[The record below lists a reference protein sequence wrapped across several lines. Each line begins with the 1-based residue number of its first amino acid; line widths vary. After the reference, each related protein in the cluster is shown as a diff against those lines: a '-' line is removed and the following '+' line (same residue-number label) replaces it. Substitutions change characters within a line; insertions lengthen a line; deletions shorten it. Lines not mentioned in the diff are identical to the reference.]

1 MYNSLSVKNTSV
13 NNMPENSFENE
24 LKQRIDDLECQ
35 VAFQEQTIN
44 DLNDAL
50 SQQQILINRMQDQ
63 MKFVVGK
70 VKNLDVSNIAD
81 ASEETPPP
89 HY

>member
-1 MYNSLSVKNTSV
+1 
-13 NNMPENSFENE
+13 MPENSFENE

>member
-1 MYNSLSVKNTSV
+1 
-13 NNMPENSFENE
+13 MPSDNLELE

-50 SQQQILINRMQDQ
+50 SQQQILISRMQDQ

-70 VKNLDVSNIAD
+70 VKNLDASNLAD
-81 ASEETPPP
+81 PSEETPPP

>member
-1 MYNSLSVKNTSV
+1 M
-13 NNMPENSFENE
+13 NNMHSDNLDNK

-44 DLNDAL
+44 ELNDAL
-50 SQQQILINRMQDQ
+50 SQQQLLITRMQDQ

-70 VKNLDVSNIAD
+70 VKNLDASNLAD
-81 ASEETPPP
+81 ASEETAPP

>member
-1 MYNSLSVKNTSV
+1 MHSDNL
-13 NNMPENSFENE
+13 ENE

-35 VAFQEQTIN
+35 VAFQEQTIHE
-44 DLNDAL
+44 LNDAL
-50 SQQQILINRMQDQ
+50 SQQQLLITRMQDQ

-70 VKNLDVSNIAD
+70 VKNLDASNLAD
-81 ASEETPPP
+81 VSEETPPP

>member
-1 MYNSLSVKNTSV
+1 MHSDNL
-13 NNMPENSFENE
+13 ELE

-50 SQQQILINRMQDQ
+50 SQQQILISRMQDQ

-70 VKNLDVSNIAD
+70 VKNLDASHLAD

>member
-1 MYNSLSVKNTSV
+1 MHSD
-13 NNMPENSFENE
+13 NMTNE

-44 DLNDAL
+44 ELNDAL
-50 SQQQILINRMQDQ
+50 SQQQIQLTRMQDQ

-70 VKNLDVSNIAD
+70 VKNLDTSNLAD

>member
-1 MYNSLSVKNTSV
+1 MTSD
-13 NNMPENSFENE
+13 NLE
-24 LKQRIDDLECQ
+24 LELQQRINDLECQ

-50 SQQQILINRMQDQ
+50 SQQQLQISLMQDQ

-70 VKNLDVSNIAD
+70 VKNLDGSNLAD